1 MPKQQMYSVTGDGIK
16 GFNVPVDWHG
26 EINLGWTAIG
36 GGQLSQSQQIELYAK
51 VAAVYRAAN
60 LSAKALAGIPF
71 TLTSTKTDEEFD
83 NSADWQNK
91 VGFLRDPVEMLRLWR
106 LSLFMHNAAYGFMEG
121 NGVTRKNLRYIV
133 ADSITPKT
141 DDNDGLLGFYRQ
153 VGAGRDYYPVGSR
166 RVFYIWRLDHTTEL
180 LPSDHTE
187 FLAASNAAGVL
198 LYADYWTKEFF
209 KRGGIKPHILTL
221 EGSAGASKEVAE
233 TLENRWTAIMRGT
246 RNAIA
251 KVFNNPNGNT
261 LKWHALGDGLGDLKN
276 SDVYNNAISNV
287 AMALGM
293 PKSILL
299 SDAANYAT
307 ANQDYQTWM
316 HDEVFPYAAFMA
328 GQMNERLFAPLGL
341 RMDFRLDMVEKS
353 IEEKERQASAYAT
366 YISQGVP
373 PAIAAQIVGIDMPP
387 GYEYDDLEPDEEEP
401 EPTPEPDVTDNEPEA
416 TGVMEE
422 VEDDI
427 KHLSGSRHDHD
438 QSTHGNWA
446 DDVASWQEKNVR
458 IAKKAPKTKPPG
470 KMQGYINSAY
480 DLGKKAKERGYNS
493 AEYAIRD
500 PDFGDALMMY
510 DLPEHVAFSA
520 GMTGKDKPYWVHGW
534 RYGEIPSG
542 GQSFNFQDG
551 TLESGL
557 SVMALSNGMS
567 TPDPS
572 FEMFGGSR
580 VGGGLSNPIYVSG
593 FLNTTRTGADGEPLL
608 LWAEKTGKV
617 QMPAKFV
624 PSLEQLGEIQLWR
637 NLAMKAYKR
646 DKSRRVDFE
655 TKTGLP
661 VAMTDAI
668 KARIAIAPD
677 ADSMY
682 QAFELSET
690 LPAPQPAP
698 QPDNDAIKALADAIN
713 KAADAVDI
721 KADGYKPNQAMQSAA
736 RRALEWRQE
745 YGRGGTE
752 VGIARAR
759 DIANGRNLSLDTIG
773 RMVSFF
779 ARHAVDKESQ
789 GFREG
794 EDGYPSNGRIAWDL
808 WGGDA
813 GRRWASAIWD
823 GRDDE

>member
-1 MPKQQMYSVTGDGIK
+1 MPKQQQMYSVTGDGIK
-16 GFNVPVDWHG
+16 GFNVPIDWHG

-60 LSAKALAGIPF
+60 LSAKALSGIPF
-71 TLTSTKTDEEFD
+71 TLTITKSGEEFD

-307 ANQDYQTWM
+307 ASQDYQTWM
-316 HDEVFPYAAFMA
+316 HDEVFPYASFMA

-353 IEEKERQASAYAT
+353 IEEKERQAGAYAT
-366 YISQGVP
+366 YIDKGVP
-373 PAIAAQIVGIDMPP
+373 AAIAAQIVGIDMPP

-401 EPTPEPDVTDNEPEA
+401 EPTPETDATENEPEA

-422 VEDDI
+422 IDD
-427 KHLSGSRHDHD
+427 D
-438 QSTHGNWA
+438 
-446 DDVASWQEKNVR
+446 
-458 IAKKAPKTKPPG
+458 
-470 KMQGYINSAY
+470 
-480 DLGKKAKERGYNS
+480 
-493 AEYAIRD
+493 
-500 PDFGDALMMY
+500 
-510 DLPEHVAFSA
+510 
-520 GMTGKDKPYWVHGW
+520 
-534 RYGEIPSG
+534 
-542 GQSFNFQDG
+542 
-551 TLESGL
+551 
-557 SVMALSNGMS
+557 
-567 TPDPS
+567 
-572 FEMFGGSR
+572 
-580 VGGGLSNPIYVSG
+580 
-593 FLNTTRTGADGEPLL
+593 
-608 LWAEKTGKV
+608 
-617 QMPAKFV
+617 MPAKFV
-624 PSLEQLGEIQLWR
+624 PSLEQLEEIQLWR
-637 NLAMKAYKR
+637 NLAMKSYKR

-759 DIANGRNLSLDTIG
+759 DIVNGRSLSLDTVG

-779 ARHAVDKESQ
+779 ARHAVDKEAQ

-813 GRRWASAIWD
+813 GRRWANAIWD
-823 GRDDE
+823 GRDDD